1 MDLMSLSAGDITRE
15 CLNAFERCLI
25 FRPHQDIKT
34 QSDKSAH
41 RSQDAVEKP
50 LDERFDYRLA
60 DFNLWIDGI
69 GALAPSKA
77 SLDARLKER
86 PIDLSLVT
94 MNLIMLLQ
102 ALDDCE
108 ISLAN
113 GLSLD
118 ETLLDIDSALESLV
132 SLSLAIRR
140 TGRKSR
146 LHKADRLFDPQEHA
160 ELKKHL
166 ECIIVLRPN
175 AKGRDTDGEF
185 QHKIESLTPVQQH
198 LITSNLRR
206 RNRFIQA
213 QLHSLGLKRRAHGFE
228 LPVHEPVEE
237 SIEPVMTSQHQPPRT
252 FDPVATGSPTQPN
265 QHLPPTMP
273 GTSASDPESKLE
285 YKEPAP
291 KEKDPGPMTVI
302 TQITASARYPQPRL
316 FGTQQQAIQCPCCCQ
331 TLPVQEAKNNNK
343 WRKHLSEDIRP
354 YTCIFNNCPTPD
366 IYYSSRATL
375 ERHFRQDHRPIWQC
389 PICSNSQTFTSMT
402 DMLDHLHVFHK
413 DSIGEDDLSAN
424 LYASAQAQMGI
435 DSCPLCDVVG
445 PLDSPEL
452 IDHVLEHI
460 HDFSL
465 RSLPWPRSTQPDLGG
480 EVGSF
485 DIDDEESATVVTQ
498 WLDGYEHETSDASPT
513 LQLSKWDLD
522 RLQIIAEQIASR
534 QEDKLGL
541 EICFADEH
549 GDRSAAAETEVSKHS
564 MEPFKTSHPEEPYEK
579 GGEQLQEHEIPEK
592 TSRWRF
598 RGGAD
603 PLSIASTVVSIVS
616 LTDRL
621 NPIARKARKDLAK
634 PPETSDT
641 ASILM
646 ALFEELKRADVA
658 LSIVKF
664 RAFLE
669 NIQGET
675 APTSI
680 PLVQDYYDLEAF
692 TNIMLKSS
700 MDAIRPLPPQ
710 DLSKPITDYF
720 IDSSHN
726 TYLTGYRLNSRA
738 SASPYRHALLDGCRF
753 IEIDV
758 WNGDPAAPTN
768 MSEGNSTRTP
778 EVVSTHQPSKTSS
791 GMIQRATKRLSR
803 AFNTGKTEA
812 SDKYDVPTQ
821 EPLSGPSSKVP
832 FGEPIVTH
840 GWTLTTP
847 CGFRDV
853 CTAIGESA
861 FVTSDLPVI
870 VSLEVHADLEQQEK
884 MVEIMKQEWKGILLD
899 SPLDGYDPAERLP
912 RLEDLKNKILVKCSV
927 STTPTV
933 PPKIENSSQ
942 TPEEKSQSD
951 PDTNSSL
958 RSSKVPI
965 SESLA
970 RLAVYTRSERF
981 RGFHSSEASSPAHI
995 FSLSETKFHD
1005 LVKTSF
1011 EELFTHNQ
1019 QHLFR
1024 VFPGGPTDW
1033 ANPNPLA
1040 LWEVGVQMV
1049 SMNRMTLDTATWL
1062 SKLRQRLLD

>member
-1 MDLMSLSAGDITRE
+1 
-15 CLNAFERCLI
+15 
-25 FRPHQDIKT
+25 
-34 QSDKSAH
+34 
-41 RSQDAVEKP
+41 
-50 LDERFDYRLA
+50 
-60 DFNLWIDGI
+60 
-69 GALAPSKA
+69 
-77 SLDARLKER
+77 
-86 PIDLSLVT
+86 

-108 ISLAN
+108 RLLAN

-132 SLSLAIRR
+132 SLCLAIRR

-146 LHKADRLFDPQEHA
+146 LHKADRLFGPQEHA

-175 AKGRDTDGEF
+175 AEGRETDGDF
-185 QHKIESLTPVQQH
+185 QQKIESLTLVQQH
-198 LITSNLRR
+198 LVTSNLRR

-213 QLHSLGLKRRAHGFE
+213 QLHSLGLKRRVHGFE
-228 LPVHEPVEE
+228 LPLYEPVEE
-237 SIEPVMTSQHQPPRT
+237 SMEPVMTSQHQPPGN
-252 FDPVATGSPTQPN
+252 FDPVATGSPSQPN
-265 QHLPPTMP
+265 QHLPPTMS

-291 KEKDPGPMTVI
+291 KEKDP
-302 TQITASARYPQPRL
+302 
-316 FGTQQQAIQCPCCCQ
+316 
-331 TLPVQEAKNNNK
+331 
-343 WRKHLSEDIRP
+343 
-354 YTCIFNNCPTPD
+354 
-366 IYYSSRATL
+366 
-375 ERHFRQDHRPIWQC
+375 
-389 PICSNSQTFTSMT
+389 
-402 DMLDHLHVFHK
+402 
-413 DSIGEDDLSAN
+413 
-424 LYASAQAQMGI
+424 
-435 DSCPLCDVVG
+435 
-445 PLDSPEL
+445 
-452 IDHVLEHI
+452 
-460 HDFSL
+460 
-465 RSLPWPRSTQPDLGG
+465 
-480 EVGSF
+480 
-485 DIDDEESATVVTQ
+485 DDEESATVVTQ

-564 MEPFKTSHPEEPYEK
+564 MEPFKTSHPEEPFEK

-680 PLVQDYYDLEAF
+680 SLVQDYYDLEAF

-726 TYLTGYRLNSRA
+726 TYLTGNQLNSRA

-768 MSEGNSTRTP
+768 MSEGISKRTP

-791 GMIQRATKRLSR
+791 GMIQRATKRWSR
-803 AFNTGKTEA
+803 VFNTDKTEL

-821 EPLSGPSSKVP
+821 EPLSGPSSKVS

-861 FVTSDLPVI
+861 FVNSDLPVI

-884 MVEIMKQEWKGILLD
+884 MVEIMKEEWKGILLD

-912 RLEDLKNKILVKCSV
+912 RLEDLRNKILL
-927 STTPTV
+927 P
-933 PPKIENSSQ
+933 
-942 TPEEKSQSD
+942 
-951 PDTNSSL
+951 
-958 RSSKVPI
+958 
-965 SESLA
+965 SLA
-970 RLAVYTRSERF
+970 
-981 RGFHSSEASSPAHI
+981 
-995 FSLSETKFHD
+995 
-1005 LVKTSF
+1005 
-1011 EELFTHNQ
+1011 
-1019 QHLFR
+1019 
-1024 VFPGGPTDW
+1024 
-1033 ANPNPLA
+1033 
-1040 LWEVGVQMV
+1040 
-1049 SMNRMTLDTATWL
+1049 
-1062 SKLRQRLLD
+1062 

>member
-343 WRKHLSEDIRP
+343 WR
-354 YTCIFNNCPTPD
+354 
-366 IYYSSRATL
+366 
-375 ERHFRQDHRPIWQC
+375 
-389 PICSNSQTFTSMT
+389 
-402 DMLDHLHVFHK
+402 
-413 DSIGEDDLSAN
+413 
-424 LYASAQAQMGI
+424 
-435 DSCPLCDVVG
+435 
-445 PLDSPEL
+445 
-452 IDHVLEHI
+452 
-460 HDFSL
+460 
-465 RSLPWPRSTQPDLGG
+465 
-480 EVGSF
+480 
-485 DIDDEESATVVTQ
+485 
-498 WLDGYEHETSDASPT
+498 
-513 LQLSKWDLD
+513 
-522 RLQIIAEQIASR
+522 
-534 QEDKLGL
+534 
-541 EICFADEH
+541 
-549 GDRSAAAETEVSKHS
+549 
-564 MEPFKTSHPEEPYEK
+564 
-579 GGEQLQEHEIPEK
+579 
-592 TSRWRF
+592 
-598 RGGAD
+598 
-603 PLSIASTVVSIVS
+603 
-616 LTDRL
+616 
-621 NPIARKARKDLAK
+621 
-634 PPETSDT
+634 
-641 ASILM
+641 
-646 ALFEELKRADVA
+646 
-658 LSIVKF
+658 
-664 RAFLE
+664 
-669 NIQGET
+669 
-675 APTSI
+675 
-680 PLVQDYYDLEAF
+680 
-692 TNIMLKSS
+692 
-700 MDAIRPLPPQ
+700 
-710 DLSKPITDYF
+710 
-720 IDSSHN
+720 
-726 TYLTGYRLNSRA
+726 
-738 SASPYRHALLDGCRF
+738 
-753 IEIDV
+753 
-758 WNGDPAAPTN
+758 
-768 MSEGNSTRTP
+768 
-778 EVVSTHQPSKTSS
+778 
-791 GMIQRATKRLSR
+791 
-803 AFNTGKTEA
+803 
-812 SDKYDVPTQ
+812 
-821 EPLSGPSSKVP
+821 
-832 FGEPIVTH
+832 
-840 GWTLTTP
+840 
-847 CGFRDV
+847 
-853 CTAIGESA
+853 
-861 FVTSDLPVI
+861 
-870 VSLEVHADLEQQEK
+870 
-884 MVEIMKQEWKGILLD
+884 
-899 SPLDGYDPAERLP
+899 
-912 RLEDLKNKILVKCSV
+912 
-927 STTPTV
+927 
-933 PPKIENSSQ
+933 
-942 TPEEKSQSD
+942 
-951 PDTNSSL
+951 
-958 RSSKVPI
+958 
-965 SESLA
+965 
-970 RLAVYTRSERF
+970 
-981 RGFHSSEASSPAHI
+981 
-995 FSLSETKFHD
+995 
-1005 LVKTSF
+1005 
-1011 EELFTHNQ
+1011 
-1019 QHLFR
+1019 
-1024 VFPGGPTDW
+1024 
-1033 ANPNPLA
+1033 
-1040 LWEVGVQMV
+1040 
-1049 SMNRMTLDTATWL
+1049 
-1062 SKLRQRLLD
+1062 